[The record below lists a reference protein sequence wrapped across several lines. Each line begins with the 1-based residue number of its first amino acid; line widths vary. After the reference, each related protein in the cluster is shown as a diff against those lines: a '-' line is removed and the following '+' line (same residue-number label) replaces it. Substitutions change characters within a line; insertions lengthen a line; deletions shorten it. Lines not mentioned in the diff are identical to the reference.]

1 MKGRRE
7 KQITGKIFG
16 QNCDQSFD
24 GSEDSSVDDD
34 GGLLLALFVD
44 VTQAEPEDMKRS
56 FKIKQLIHV
65 LMNPS
70 LNDSGSIWQ
79 NKV

>member
-1 MKGRRE
+1 M
-7 KQITGKIFG
+7 
-16 QNCDQSFD
+16 
-24 GSEDSSVDDD
+24 DDD

-44 VTQAEPEDMKRS
+44 VTQAEPEGMKRS

>member
-1 MKGRRE
+1 
-7 KQITGKIFG
+7 
-16 QNCDQSFD
+16 
-24 GSEDSSVDDD
+24 VDDD

-44 VTQAEPEDMKRS
+44 VTQAEPEGMKRS

-65 LMNPS
+65 LMNP